1 MNCISITKCNLDIF
15 LSEIAQLY
23 FDNHSTT
30 KIKMALR
37 DLATII
43 FNFQRMNL
51 LELQFGKVKTIIK
64 QISKME
70 FDTDSK

>member
-1 MNCISITKCNLDIF
+1 